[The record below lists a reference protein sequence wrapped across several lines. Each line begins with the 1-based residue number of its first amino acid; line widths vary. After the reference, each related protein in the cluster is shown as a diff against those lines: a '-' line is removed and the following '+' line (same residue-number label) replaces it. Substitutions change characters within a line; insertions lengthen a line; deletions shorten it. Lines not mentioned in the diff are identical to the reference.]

1 MMKII
6 LYLYDK
12 CRKWVS
18 DESIPVSQISK
29 TGIFD
34 TVIKIKYDVAN
45 DELEKIDA
53 IKEKN

>member
-1 MMKII
+1 MN
-6 LYLYDK
+6 K

-53 IKEKN
+53 IKEKIDALTF